1 MCIILR
7 VFFYKIS
14 INDQKMR
21 KKPCLASPI
30 PNPFLGKFRVH
41 KSIARDAYNATLEM
55 KTL

>member
-1 MCIILR
+1 
-7 VFFYKIS
+7 
-14 INDQKMR
+14 MR